1 MQLSQNKFILTAA
14 AMVYSICSNC
24 IFPTGFVVLCVYK
37 WRILNTL
44 EFSLMLILP
53 RLTSMQQMPS
63 IFLALGWGCNVYE
76 LKTTERIS
84 GVFLQEF
91 LFGVIA
97 IK

>member
-1 MQLSQNKFILTAA
+1 MRIYEQILHT
-14 AMVYSICSNC
+14 
-24 IFPTGFVVLCVYK
+24 T
-37 WRILNTL
+37 
-44 EFSLMLILP
+44 EFSLVLLLP

-63 IFLALGWGCNVYE
+63 ILLALGWGCNVYE

-84 GVFLQEF
+84 GVYLKEF